1 MSREDQAGT
10 TTRSFARTEVRI
22 PVRLRPLGEEEAER
36 LASRFEMEPTY
47 VERISFD
54 ARPSAAREK
63 TWERAAL
70 LSLHERTE
78 RMEWMLRRIAEKLGV
93 DLRDSAHWI
102 EGETINLSG
111 SGLGAWVPERLP
123 EGSFVEVELHLV
135 GDPSAEVRAVGRVVS
150 LVHPDGENL
159 PVGRWHLGIGFHGI
173 HDEDREAVVR
183 YTFRIQRA
191 QLRDRKS

>member
-1 MSREDQAGT
+1 MTDHDHPGT
-10 TTRSFARTEVRI
+10 GARSFARTAVRI

-36 LASRFEMEPTY
+36 LAERFEMEPTY

-54 ARPSAAREK
+54 SRPSASREK

-78 RMEWMLRRIAEKLGV
+78 RIEWMLRRIADRLGV
-93 DLRDSAHWI
+93 DLRDSGHWI

-111 SGLGAWVPERLP
+111 AGLGVRVPERLP
-123 EGSFVEVELHLV
+123 EGSMVELELHLV

-150 LVHPDGENL
+150 LVHPDGEDL

-173 HDEDREAVVR
+173 HEEDREAVVR

-191 QLRDRKS
+191 QLRDRKA